1 MASAEV
7 TPTQADWAVG
17 KPWPWLITGVAS
29 SGAALL
35 LTRVLEADLSWF
47 HFLLLGLGLAGMAA
61 ALRLRF
67 RRGIDGGTIHHPQA
81 VVLAFA
87 GFNGLLAAGA
97 AFLALFVLREQ
108 GFGWRALQALFFWS
122 LAGTW
127 FVLATVYFATH
138 LSGPVSARMEGAV
151 LLEFAALVPFLTAQ
165 VLDVPGRPGDW
176 DSLRLFFAVLCL
188 VFLVASALV
197 AAARPLRRFLV
208 SVLILV
214 HFGGIVTAV
223 MSSPP
228 GPWLAGYLWE
238 RFYQPYLEFMYLQ
251 NAYRFY
257 SPEPSPATQI
267 WFFVEYE
274 EAKEDKT
281 LIHSRWI
288 KVPDMDE
295 GGTPRYAMRLRYQRM
310 LALTENAAKVTG
322 AEPIEFVDE
331 HGIPR
336 RAPYFRLRDSQS
348 PEPLEA
354 RGVIGVKD
362 PPLVL
367 KRTVPYHP
375 TMSILL
381 QYTRPDF
388 NSKQLLSSFAR
399 HVTGLPHPQH
409 PGVKATSVK
418 IYRVLHRTL
427 DAATMGVLG
436 EDPNSLTTYLPYYLG
451 KYDPD
456 GNLFKKFD
464 RNGNLIEDEAQNPFL
479 YWLLPTMPERMDPTE
494 AHPESDVV
502 RVYAILHAYGSEQA
516 VQESGA
522 KWKFRVLPSGRAI
535 DFR

>member
-7 TPTQADWAVG
+7 TPARADWALG
-17 KPWPWLITGVAS
+17 NPWPWLIGGVAA

-35 LTRVLEADLSWF
+35 LARVLEADLSWF
-47 HFLLLGLGLAGMAA
+47 HFLLLGLGLAGTAA
-61 ALRLRF
+61 ALCLRF
-67 RRGIDGGTIHHPQA
+67 RVGIDGGTIRYPRA

-108 GFGWRALQALFFWS
+108 GFGWRAVQALFFWS

-127 FVLATVYFATH
+127 FVLAAVYFAKQQ
-138 LSGPVSARMEGAV
+138 SGEVSARMEGAV
-151 LLEFAALVPFLTAQ
+151 LLEFAAVVPFLTAK
-165 VLDVPGRPGDW
+165 VLDVPGRPDDW
-176 DSLRLFFAVLCL
+176 DTMRLFFAVLCL

-197 AAARPLRRFLV
+197 AAARPLRRFVV
-208 SVLILV
+208 SVLIVL

-228 GPWLAGYLWE
+228 APWLAGYLWE
-238 RFYQPYLEFMYLQ
+238 RLYQPYLEFMYLV

-274 EAKEDKT
+274 EQLNDGQKK
-281 LIHSRWI
+281 IHSRWL
-288 KVPDMDE
+288 KVPDMEED
-295 GGTPRYAMRLRYQRM
+295 GTPRYAMRLRYQRR
-310 LALTENAAKVTG
+310 LALSENAAKVTA
-322 AEPIEFVDE
+322 AEPIEFVDAN
-331 HGIPR
+331 GNPR
-336 RAPYFRLRDSQS
+336 RAEYFRRRDAQS
-348 PEPLEA
+348 PEPLEP
-354 RGVIGVKD
+354 RGMVGVKD
-362 PPLVL
+362 PPLAL

-375 TMSILL
+375 TWPLLL

-388 NSKQLLSSFAR
+388 NSKQLLRSFAR
-399 HVTGLPHPQH
+399 HVTRLPHPEH

-418 IYRVLHRTL
+418 IYRVLHKTL
-427 DAATMGVLG
+427 DAATLGGQEIQQGGQGVWIPG
-436 EDPNSLTTYLPYYLG
+436 EHPNSLTTYLPFFLG

-456 GNLFKKFD
+456 GNLMGD
-464 RNGNLIEDEAQNPFL
+464 DPFL

-494 AHPESDVV
+494 AHPQFDVV

-516 VQESGA
+516 VEESGA
-522 KWKFRVLPSGRAI
+522 KWKVRVLPNGRAA